1 MPTQTSDAMTDSA
14 KLIVPRLLQVIL
26 VLSVALAA
34 MTVITIALTVFVF
47 KKKVETFA
55 MSESG
60 RVIPLIPLDTPYVN
74 DSRVSGFTEECLRT
88 SFAHDPENYV
98 LTMAT
103 AKGCY
108 TALGAENFEIQMA
121 PLLADI
127 KKESVV
133 MSSSFEP
140 TVVTRVYKLGG
151 VVQWDLL
158 TPMVLYRKGT
168 RKALQPVK
176 FDVTTTVTRV
186 PLEDNVRGISL
197 RRINLRPAS

>member
-1 MPTQTSDAMTDSA
+1 MTDSA